1 LEKSASAVCFDVY
14 LMGDNLLTTKNKA
27 GSFVLLVSEESGLE
41 VSDTRFKYSFKFFQ
55 KNVKKKKLHL

>member
-1 LEKSASAVCFDVY
+1 VCFDVY